1 MATPTTSSQLNL
13 GNRMGVVAAFSSLSN
28 GNTWATGLASIE
40 HVSITNGASGQTVGY
55 TVSGGTVTF
64 AASGALS
71 NVTALAIGF
80 A

>member
-1 MATPTTSSQLNL
+1 MATPTTSNQLNL
-13 GNRMGVVAAFSSLSN
+13 GNRMGIVGSFSSLTN
-28 GNTWATGLASIE
+28 ADTWATGMSSIE

-55 TVSGGTVTF
+55 TSSGGTITF

-71 NVTALAIGF
+71 NVTVLAIGF